1 MTITLHHLTAILK
14 GLKTR
19 VFAEVTALHKD
30 AQKVEPYFG
39 FAKTYR
45 KKDEDSEDYAPENK
59 RVALIATEVLRK
71 LAKLQTE
78 VFDATAAQDWANMQA
93 KASIVVDGQP
103 ILKDV
108 PVTYLLFLEK
118 QLIDVRTFVE
128 KMPTLDDNRDWT
140 ADPNSRLF
148 RTEKVTTHKTKKV
161 QRAIVKYDAVVKD
174 GVGLPA
180 QTEMITEDV
189 IIGWWDTVSHSG
201 ALPVPRKE
209 AILERVDKLIK
220 AVKVAREDANN
231 QEAAEHKV
239 GDAVFGYLF
248 A

>member
-1 MTITLHHLTAILK
+1 MYKLHQITALIK
-14 GLKTR
+14 GIKTR
-19 VFAEVTALHKD
+19 VYSEVTGLHKE
-30 AQKVEPYFG
+30 AQKPDLYAG
-39 FAKTYR
+39 FAKVYR
-45 KKDEDSEDYAPENK
+45 KKNEDGEDYAPENK
-59 RVALIATEVLRK
+59 RVVLTAPEVLRK
-71 LAKLQTE
+71 LAKYQTE
-78 VFDATAAQDWANMQA
+78 LFDITATQDFANMTA
-93 KASIVVDGQP
+93 KANVVVDGQV
-103 ILKDV
+103 LLADV

-118 QLIDVRTFVE
+118 QLVDIRTFLD

-148 RTEKVTTHKTKKV
+148 KTEKVTTHKTKKE
-161 QRAIVKYDAVVKD
+161 QRAIVKYDATIKD

-209 AILERVDKLIK
+209 ELMDRVDALIK
-220 AVKVAREDANN
+220 AVKIARETAND
-231 QEAAEHKV
+231 QEAPEQKV
-239 GDAVFGYLF
+239 GEVIFTYLL

>member
-1 MTITLHHLTAILK
+1 MATKLHQITALLK
-14 GLKTR
+14 GIKTR
-19 VFAEVTALHKD
+19 VYSEVTALHKES
-30 AQKVEPYFG
+30 QKPDPFLG

-59 RVALIATEVLRK
+59 RVVLVASEVLRK

-78 VFDATAAQDWANMQA
+78 VFDITASQEWANTSA
-93 KASIVVDGQP
+93 KADLVVDGQV
-103 ILKDV
+103 LLTDV

-128 KMPTLDDNRDWT
+128 KLPTLDDNREWL

-148 RTEKVTTHKTKKV
+148 KTEKVTTFKTKKV
-161 QRAIVKYDAVVKD
+161 QRAIVKYDAVIKD

-189 IIGWWDTVSHSG
+189 VVGSWDTVSHSG
-201 ALPVPRKE
+201 AIPVPRKE

-220 AVKVAREDANN
+220 AVKVARENAND
-231 QEAAEHKV
+231 QETAEHKI
-239 GDAVFGYLF
+239 GDALFGYLF